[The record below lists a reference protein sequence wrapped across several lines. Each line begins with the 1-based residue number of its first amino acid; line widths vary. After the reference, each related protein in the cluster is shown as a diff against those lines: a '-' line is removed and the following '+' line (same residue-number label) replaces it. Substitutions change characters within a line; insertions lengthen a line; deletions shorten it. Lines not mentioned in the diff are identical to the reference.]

1 MSKYGLN
8 ILPGNINAELSAICC
23 DLISKD
29 LIDKVID
36 RWNRQIAPT
45 IVAREWHIEHRL
57 EVKLIALLR
66 GVHSLAYNGCLSNSC
81 RAWNQSCSQY
91 HIG

>member
-8 ILPGNINAELSAICC
+8 ILPGNINNAELSAICC

-45 IVAREWHIEHRL
+45 IVARE
-57 EVKLIALLR
+57 
-66 GVHSLAYNGCLSNSC
+66 
-81 RAWNQSCSQY
+81 
-91 HIG
+91 